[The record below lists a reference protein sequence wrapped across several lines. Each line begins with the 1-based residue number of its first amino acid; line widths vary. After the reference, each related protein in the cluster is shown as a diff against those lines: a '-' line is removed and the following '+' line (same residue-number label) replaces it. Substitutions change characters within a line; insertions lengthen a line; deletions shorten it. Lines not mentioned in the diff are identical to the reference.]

1 MAKPWNDHRHTI
13 VRLYINEGKTLQE
26 VRAIMKSQYKFE
38 ASVRSYRQ
46 HFDQWRVGKY
56 NCKKRMLRR
65 RQSQA
70 NRPLLPSPPR
80 TPVEYVYGS
89 SPTESISECATI
101 GASSPESIA
110 STRRSS
116 QHTPEQRPL
125 PNPSTQQ
132 HRFMPFFE
140 GNPTQELPLREKT
153 SPRARGLDA
162 MGPAPASVW
171 DDELQVVLRDNGM
184 AEDLMPPI
192 LDVQGVERKYLPPVT
207 CPDAPSWD
215 MVRSSTAPNYQLG
228 SPGGE
233 YYRLPYQDTVPR
245 CLPDMFGLGSLARSG
260 DYRPSLRTIPR
271 LM

>member
-80 TPVEYVYGS
+80 TPVVYAS
-89 SPTESISECATI
+89 SSTESISEGGTV
-101 GASSPESIA
+101 GAPSPESIA

-125 PNPSTQQ
+125 PDPSAQQ
-132 HRFMPFFE
+132 HRFMSFFE

-153 SPRARGLDA
+153 SQRARGLNA
-162 MGPAPASVW
+162 MGTAPTSVW
-171 DDELQVVLRDNGM
+171 DDDLQVVLRDSGM
-184 AEDLMPPI
+184 AEDLMPPF
-192 LDVQGVERKYLPPVT
+192 VKP
-207 CPDAPSWD
+207 
-215 MVRSSTAPNYQLG
+215 
-228 SPGGE
+228 
-233 YYRLPYQDTVPR
+233 
-245 CLPDMFGLGSLARSG
+245 
-260 DYRPSLRTIPR
+260 PSL
-271 LM
+271 LSNQ